1 MADRPPADSDEPTD
15 RSPDAPQQSSS
26 DKADDAGTDGG
37 SAQTDPASPA
47 VSSGDGDGDSAS
59 AEPSTHFV
67 GRHKV
72 LLLVSLGVVLLLVIG
87 GSAGYLYWANSRIG
101 AVPRVEAGITPA
113 PGKNHNEAK
122 YPLNIL
128 LLGADHGNVGQSV
141 AEDLA
146 DGKWTPFKHLS
157 DTIIVMHIPA
167 NRKSAQLISI
177 PRDSWVK
184 VRGYPS
190 DSGLAKINAAFSYG
204 GPELAVD
211 TVQKLTGMTIDHV
224 AMIDWVGFRELTDA
238 LGGVRIYIPEGFTD
252 TSQNVEWV
260 KGYETLEGERALQYV
275 RTRHDLP
282 GPVQDDFGRI
292 ARQQNF
298 LRALMGQLLAHSTT
312 RNPIR
317 FGKVL
322 NTLTKFLTVDSS
334 WDSDEIRDL
343 AFSLRDI
350 SSADVRFVTAP
361 FASYDMVD
369 GQSIVRLDKPKLR
382 QLIRNV
388 ENDHIQRYLNK
399 YPEQKLAGDKS
410 VN

>member
-26 DKADDAGTDGG
+26 EKAADAGTE
-37 SAQTDPASPA
+37 
-47 VSSGDGDGDSAS
+47 SAS
-59 AEPSTHFV
+59 AQPDPAAPAGSSGAGGGDTSSAAQSTHFI

-101 AVPRVEAGITPA
+101 AIPRVDAGITPA
-113 PGKNHNEAK
+113 PEKDHNEAK

-167 NRKSAQLISI
+167 DRKSAQLISI

-184 VRGYPS
+184 VKGYPS
-190 DSGLAKINAAFSYG
+190 NGGRAKINAAFSYG

-211 TVQKLTGMTIDHV
+211 TVQTLTGMTIDHV
-224 AMIDWVGFRELTDA
+224 AMIDWVGFRELTEA
-238 LGGVRIYIPEGFTD
+238 LGGVRVYIPESFTD
-252 TSQNVEWV
+252 TSQNVKWV

-334 WDSDEIRDL
+334 WDNDEIRNL
-343 AFSLRDI
+343 ALSLRDI
-350 SSADVRFVTAP
+350 KSEDVDFVTAP
-361 FASYDMVD
+361 FAGYDEVD
-369 GQSIVRLDKPKLR
+369 GQSIVRLDWPKLR
-382 QLIRNV
+382 QLTRNV
-388 ENDHIQRYLNK
+388 ENDHIQRYLTK
-399 YPEQKLAGDKS
+399 YPEQKLAGEKS

>member
-15 RSPDAPQQSSS
+15 RSPDAQPSSP
-26 DKADDAGTDGG
+26 DDPTSTTTGS
-37 SAQTDPASPA
+37 SAQDG
-47 VSSGDGDGDSAS
+47 SSAEGSSAGAGGAS
-59 AEPSTHFV
+59 AAPPPQHFV
-67 GRHKV
+67 RRHRTQ
-72 LLLVSLGVVLLLVIG
+72 LLISLGLVLLLVIG
-87 GSAGYLYWANSRIG
+87 ASAGYLYWANSKLADI
-101 AVPRVEAGITPA
+101 PRVEAGITPA
-113 PGKNHNEAK
+113 PEKDHNEAK

-146 DGKWTPFKHLS
+146 DGKWTPFEHLS
-157 DTIIVMHIPA
+157 DTIIVLHIPA
-167 NRKSAQLISI
+167 DRESAQLISI

-184 VRGYPS
+184 VRGYPYS
-190 DSGLAKINAAFSYG
+190 NGRAKINAAFSYG

-211 TVQKLTGMTIDHV
+211 TVQTLTGMTIDHV
-224 AMIDWVGFRELTDA
+224 AMIDWVGFRELTEA
-238 LGGVRIYIPEGFTD
+238 LGGVRVYIPESFTD

-282 GPVQDDFGRI
+282 GPVKDDFGRI

-298 LRALMGQLLAHSTT
+298 LRALMGKLLAHSTT

-334 WDSDEIRDL
+334 WDNDEIRDL
-343 AFSLRDI
+343 AFSLRNIESD
-350 SSADVRFVTAP
+350 DVDFVTAP
-361 FASYDMVD
+361 FGSYDMID

-388 ENDHIQRYLNK
+388 QNDRIGRYLTK

-410 VN
+410 IN